1 MSRVFIAFLMALLCS
16 PVVYAGDE
24 KLDKEIAEVQR
35 DLDEAARSLADLYRQ
50 RYSAG
55 EGKDRAMLGILLGDG
70 SSDGG
75 VELFGVTPGGGADQ
89 AGLAAGDLIV
99 KMDDL
104 SISDAKS
111 PMRALSNYMK
121 QVSPGDEVVVVFE
134 RNGERKTSTV
144 TTQAHS
150 THMMTM
156 VQEKMEKL
164 GDVLPVDLDSLVL
177 MPGGAGQS
185 MVSKTVISKQL
196 MSVDGDLAG
205 YFDVD
210 AGVLVIE
217 PAPDSALKAGDILLS
232 VNDVAVTDL
241 EMAYKLLGEV
251 EDEGEVEVKRRGR
264 NRTLDVSA
272 DELLASAGSTQTR
285 VIRINAPDED
295 GKEVVV
301 KIEVTDD

>member
-1 MSRVFIAFLMALLCS
+1 MSRICVAFLMALLFS
-16 PVVYAGDE
+16 PMVYAGDE
-24 KLDKEIAEVQR
+24 ELDKEIAEVQR
-35 DLDEAARSLADLYRQ
+35 TLDEAARSLAELYRQ

-70 SSDGG
+70 ADDGG

-134 RNGERKTSTV
+134 RDGERQSATV

-150 THMMTM
+150 AHMMTM

-164 GDVLPVDLDSLVL
+164 GDVLPLDLDSLVL
-177 MPGGAGQS
+177 MPDGAGKEF
-185 MVSKTVISKQL
+185 VSKAILSRQL
-196 MSVDGDLAG
+196 MSVDGDLAS

-210 AGVLVIE
+210 TGVLVLE
-217 PAPDSALKAGDILLS
+217 PSPESALKAGDILLS

-241 EMAYKLLGEV
+241 DMAQKLLSEV
-251 EDEGEVEVKRRGR
+251 EDKAEVEVKRHGE
-264 NRTLDVSA
+264 NKTLDVNA
-272 DELLASAGSTQTR
+272 DELMASTSVTQTR

>member
-1 MSRVFIAFLMALLCS
+1 MSRICAAFVLALLFS
-16 PVVYAGDE
+16 PVAFADDE
-24 KLDKEIAEVQR
+24 ALDKEIAEVQR
-35 DLDEAARSLADLYRQ
+35 NLDEAARMLAELYRQ

-70 SSDGG
+70 GGDGG

-104 SISDAKS
+104 SISEAKS

-134 RNGERKTSTV
+134 RNGERQKATV

-150 THMMTM
+150 AHMMTM
-156 VQEKMEKL
+156 VQEKMAKL
-164 GDVLPVDLDSLVL
+164 GDVLPLDLDSLVM
-177 MPGGAGQS
+177 MPGDAGQS
-185 MVSKTVISKQL
+185 FVSKTIISKQL
-196 MSVDGDLAG
+196 MSVDGDLAS

-210 AGVLVIE
+210 KGVLVVE
-217 PAPDSALKAGDILLS
+217 PAPESALQAGDILLA

-241 EMAYKLLGEV
+241 DMAYKLLGEV
-251 EDEGEVEVKRRGR
+251 EDAAEVKVKRRGR
-264 NRTLDVSA
+264 NRTLDVKA
-272 DELLASAGSTQTR
+272 GELLASADATQTR
-285 VIRINAPDED
+285 VIRINAPDKD

>member
-1 MSRVFIAFLMALLCS
+1 MSRVCVALLVALLFS
-16 PVVYAGDE
+16 PTVFAGE
-24 KLDKEIAEVQR
+24 EELDKEIAEVQR
-35 DLDEAARSLADLYRQ
+35 NQDEAARELAELYRQ

-70 SSDGG
+70 AGDGG

-150 THMMTM
+150 AHMMTM
-156 VQEKMEKL
+156 VQEKMKKL
-164 GDVLPVDLDSLVL
+164 GDVLPLDLDSLVL
-177 MPGGAGQS
+177 MPGDAGQA
-185 MVSKTVISKQL
+185 MVSKTVISRQL
-196 MSVDGDLAG
+196 MSVDGDLAS

-210 AGVLVIE
+210 AGVLVVD
-217 PAPDSALKAGDILLS
+217 PAPESALKAGDILLS
-232 VNDVAVTDL
+232 VNDVEVTDL
-241 EMAYKLLGEV
+241 DMAYKLLGEV
-251 EDEGEVEVKRRGR
+251 EDKAEVKVKRRGR
-264 NRTLDVSA
+264 NRTFDVNA
-272 DELLASAGSTQTR
+272 DELLASADATQTR
-285 VIRINAPDED
+285 VIRINAPDKD

>member
-1 MSRVFIAFLMALLCS
+1 MAFLMVLLCS
-16 PVVYAGDE
+16 PVVFAGDE
-24 KLDKEIAEVQR
+24 ELDKEIAEVQR
-35 DLDEAARSLADLYRQ
+35 DLDEAARMLAELYRQ

-70 SSDGG
+70 VGDGG

-104 SISDAKS
+104 SISEAKS
-111 PMRALSNYMK
+111 PMRALSDYMK
-121 QVSPGDEVVVVFE
+121 QVSPGDEVVVVYD
-134 RNGERKTSTV
+134 RNGKRQTATV

-150 THMMTM
+150 AHMMTM
-156 VQEKMEKL
+156 VQEKMAKL
-164 GDVLPVDLDSLVL
+164 GDVLPLDLDSLVL
-177 MPGGAGQS
+177 MPGGAEQGL
-185 MVSKTVISKQL
+185 VSKTIISRQL
-196 MSVDGDLAG
+196 MSVDGDLAS

-210 AGVLVIE
+210 EGVLVLE
-217 PAPDSALKAGDILLS
+217 PAPESALKAGDILLS

-241 EMAYKLLGEV
+241 DMAYKLLGEV
-251 EDEGEVEVKRRGR
+251 EDEVEIEVKRRGK
-264 NRTLDVSA
+264 NRIFDVKA
-272 DELLASAGSTQTR
+272 DELLASTNSTQTR
-285 VIRINAPDED
+285 VIRINAPDEN

>member
-1 MSRVFIAFLMALLCS
+1 MSRVFIAFLMVLLFS
-16 PVVYAGDE
+16 PVTFAGDE

-35 DLDEAARSLADLYRQ
+35 NLDEAARALAELYRQ

-70 SSDGG
+70 AGEGG

-89 AGLAAGDLIV
+89 AGLVAGDLIV
-99 KMDDL
+99 KMDEL
-104 SISDAKS
+104 SISDAES

-134 RNGERKTSTV
+134 RAGERQTATV

-150 THMMTM
+150 KHMMAM
-156 VQEKMEKL
+156 VQEKMGKL
-164 GDVLPVDLDSLVL
+164 GDVLPIDLDSLVL
-177 MPGGAGQS
+177 MPDGTKQT
-185 MVSKTVISKQL
+185 MVSKTLLSNQL
-196 MSVDGDLAG
+196 MSVDGDLAD

-210 AGVLVIE
+210 AGVLVLD
-217 PAPDSALKAGDILLS
+217 PAPESALKAGDILLS
-232 VNDVAVTDL
+232 VNDVDVTDL

-251 EDEGEVEVKRRGR
+251 DGEAEVGVKRRGK
-264 NRTLDVSA
+264 NRTLDVKA
-272 DELLASAGSTQTR
+272 GALLSSENITQTR

>member
-1 MSRVFIAFLMALLCS
+1 MSRIFVAFLMALLFS

-24 KLDKEIAEVQR
+24 ELDKEIAEVQR
-35 DLDEAARSLADLYRQ
+35 TLDEAARSLAELYRQ

-70 SSDGG
+70 ADDGG

-134 RNGERKTSTV
+134 RDGERQSATV

-150 THMMTM
+150 AHMMTM

-164 GDVLPVDLDSLVL
+164 GDVLPLDLDSLVL
-177 MPGGAGQS
+177 MPDGAGKEF
-185 MVSKTVISKQL
+185 VSKAILSRQL
-196 MSVDGDLAG
+196 MSVDGDLAS

-210 AGVLVIE
+210 TGVLVLE
-217 PAPDSALKAGDILLS
+217 PSPESALKAGDILLS

-241 EMAYKLLGEV
+241 DMAQKLLSEV
-251 EDEGEVEVKRRGR
+251 EDKAEVEVKRHGE
-264 NRTLDVSA
+264 NKTLDVNA
-272 DELLASAGSTQTR
+272 DELMASASVSQTR

>member
-1 MSRVFIAFLMALLCS
+1 MFRVCVAFLMMLLFS
-16 PVVYAGDE
+16 PVALAGDE
-24 KLDKEIAEVQR
+24 ELDKEIAEVQR
-35 DLDEAARSLADLYRQ
+35 DLDEAARMLAELYRQ

-70 SSDGG
+70 ADDGG

-104 SISDAKS
+104 SISEAES

-121 QVSPGDEVVVVFE
+121 QVSPGDEVEVVFD
-134 RNGERKTSTV
+134 RNGERQTATV

-150 THMMTM
+150 AHMMTM
-156 VQEKMEKL
+156 VQEKMAKL

-177 MPGGAGQS
+177 MPDGAGHK
-185 MVSKTVISKQL
+185 MVSKTIISRQL
-196 MSVDGDLAG
+196 MSVDGDLAS

-210 AGVLVIE
+210 AGVLVVE
-217 PAPDSALKAGDILLS
+217 PAPGSALKAGDILLA
-232 VNDVAVTDL
+232 VNKVDVTDL
-241 EMAYKLLGEV
+241 DMAYKLLGEV
-251 EDEGEVEVKRRGR
+251 EDTAEIEVKRRGK

-272 DELLASAGSTQTR
+272 DELLASANTTQTR
-285 VIRINAPDED
+285 VIRINAPDEN